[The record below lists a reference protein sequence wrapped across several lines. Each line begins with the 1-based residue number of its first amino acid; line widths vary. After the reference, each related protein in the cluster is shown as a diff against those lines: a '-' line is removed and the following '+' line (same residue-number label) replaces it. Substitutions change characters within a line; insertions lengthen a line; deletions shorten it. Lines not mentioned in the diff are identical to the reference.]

1 VIASTHNRRVVK
13 AARLK
18 KRALREKDR
27 EFLVEGAQGVLEA
40 LAAGTVR
47 EVFATAPADDRRL
60 QVADAAARARVPVH
74 DVSPDVMGHLTS
86 TVTPQGV
93 LAVSSFVDVSLEDL
107 PADARL
113 LPVLMEV
120 RDPGNAGTILR
131 SADAAGASG
140 VVFTRSSVDV
150 YNPKTVRASAGSL
163 FHVPVVRETDPKEV
177 VSRLR
182 ERGWSILAATAQGE
196 RSVYEVPLTEPT
208 AVLFGN
214 EARGLPE
221 AALALTDGTVRVPI
235 AGRAE
240 SLNLAAAAT
249 LIIFEWARQRAS
261 ASFGDLARV
270 MAGAA
275 HDVRSPLTA
284 VKAFASTLAGRWD
297 RLSEDERRFLLD
309 GVAHESVR
317 LELVVAQLVDAARLA
332 SGEVRLRIEPVD
344 LLEVV
349 RVLLHDIGSDAL
361 GVEVEVGG
369 DEAIVQ
375 ADPARLR
382 SIVVAMVEGAVWW
395 AEEGPIRIDVNGGP
409 TPRVRV
415 HRGHPS
421 VAADDVDRIFV
432 PRAPGTGSGS
442 KIGLFVARG
451 LAEAHG
457 GTLRGAAGSELELT
471 LTLPGSH
478 TTPSDPPLTEPGERG

>member
-1 VIASTHNRRVVK
+1 
-13 AARLK
+13 
-18 KRALREKDR
+18 
-27 EFLVEGAQGVLEA
+27 
-40 LAAGTVR
+40 
-47 EVFATAPADDRRL
+47 
-60 QVADAAARARVPVH
+60 
-74 DVSPDVMGHLTS
+74 
-86 TVTPQGV
+86 
-93 LAVSSFVDVSLEDL
+93 
-107 PADARL
+107 
-113 LPVLMEV
+113 
-120 RDPGNAGTILR
+120 
-131 SADAAGASG
+131 
-140 VVFTRSSVDV
+140 
-150 YNPKTVRASAGSL
+150 
-163 FHVPVVRETDPKEV
+163 
-177 VSRLR
+177 
-182 ERGWSILAATAQGE
+182 
-196 RSVYEVPLTEPT
+196 VYEAPLTGPA

-221 AALALTDGTVRVPI
+221 EAVALADATLRVPI

-240 SLNLAAAAT
+240 SLNLAAAAS

-261 ASFGDLARV
+261 ASSGELARV

-297 RLSEDERRFLLD
+297 RLSEDERRFLLN

-344 LLEVV
+344 LLEAV
-349 RVLLHDIGSDAL
+349 RGVLRDVGSEAL
-361 GVEVEVGG
+361 GVEVEVTG

-395 AEEGPIRIDVNGGP
+395 AEEGPIEVDVEGGP
-409 TPRVRV
+409 LATVRVR
-415 HRGHPS
+415 RGHPS
-421 VAADDVDRIFV
+421 VAPDEVERIFL
-432 PRAPGTGSGS
+432 PRAPGSGSGS

-457 GTLRGAAGSELELT
+457 GALRGAAGSELEIT

-478 TTPSDPPLTEPGERG
+478 TRNVAPSLTEPGERG